1 MEMEIQGSK
10 ETSSL
15 PARDFIDAADVR
27 GIYLYRKD
35 GYIFSYLRVLPFNLD
50 LLSDEEKNAL
60 TEKLTAKLRN
70 NRKDFIYASFPREVD
85 LDGYK
90 KNIKDRHQHEFNI
103 GRRHILTGMMR
114 QATVLT
120 LGGNYEH
127 QHFIRVWEKNKNRAK
142 AEELLKDRI
151 SDFKQIYK
159 ENGIE
164 CEILGEKEITKQCNL
179 YGNALQANFEHTDNA
194 QYTPLL
200 WIE

>member
-1 MEMEIQGSK
+1 M
-10 ETSSL
+10 
-15 PARDFIDAADVR
+15 
-27 GIYLYRKD
+27 
-35 GYIFSYLRVLPFNLD
+35 
-50 LLSDEEKNAL
+50 
-60 TEKLTAKLRN
+60 
-70 NRKDFIYASFPREVD
+70 
-85 LDGYK
+85 
-90 KNIKDRHQHEFNI
+90 
-103 GRRHILTGMMR
+103 
-114 QATVLT
+114 LT